1 MARSAMKIGTAP
13 ISWGVCEL
21 PDWGVMLP
29 YERVLD
35 EMADLGYA
43 GTELGPW
50 GYLPTDAAIL
60 GAELRERG
68 LSLAGAFCPV
78 TLHIPARCE
87 EQFAY
92 AMDTCRLLAA
102 LGAPVLVLAEAGDA
116 QRERI
121 AGRVRD
127 VDPCFSEDEWHR
139 FAEGANEIASRA
151 KEVGLT
157 TAFHPHAGTYVET
170 PREIDELMRRTDA
183 SLVGLCL
190 DTGHIFYGGGD
201 PVAIARRDPK
211 RIRHVHLKD
220 VSRERYEHALARELD
235 FTAAVGEDVFV
246 PVGEGAVDM
255 KGVIGTLRD
264 VGFDGW
270 LIVEQDIRIAPGSSR
285 RPRVDAAK
293 SHAFITARL
302 R

>member
-1 MARSAMKIGTAP
+1 MKIGTAP

-29 YERVLD
+29 YKRVLD
-35 EMADLGYA
+35 EMAELGYT

-50 GYLPTDAAIL
+50 GYLPGDATIL
-60 GAELRERG
+60 ATELRKRR
-68 LSLAGAFCPV
+68 LALAGAFCPV
-78 TLHIPARCE
+78 TLHTPARYE

-102 LGAPVLVLAEAGDA
+102 LDARVLVLAEAGDA

-127 VDPCFSEDEWHR
+127 VDPRFSKDDWQR
-139 FAEGANEIASRA
+139 FAEGANKIASRA
-151 KEVGLT
+151 KELGLI

-190 DTGHIFYGGGD
+190 DTGHVFYGGGD
-201 PVAIARRDPK
+201 TAALARRYPK

-220 VSRERYEHALARELD
+220 VSRERYESALARELD

-255 KGVIGTLRD
+255 KGVIDTLRD
-264 VGFDGW
+264 AGFDGW
-270 LIVEQDIRIAPGSSR
+270 LIVEQDIRIVPGSSR
-285 RPRVDAAK
+285 QPRIDAAK
-293 SHAFITARL
+293 SHTFITAQL

>member
-1 MARSAMKIGTAP
+1 MAGSALKIGTAP

-29 YERVLD
+29 FERVLD
-35 EMADLGYA
+35 EMAELGYA

-50 GYLPTDAAIL
+50 GYLPKDAAVL
-60 GAELRERG
+60 GTELRKRH
-68 LSLAGAFCPV
+68 LDLAGAFCPV
-78 TLHIPARCE
+78 TLHDPSRYEA
-87 EQFAY
+87 QFAY
-92 AMDTCRLLAA
+92 AMDTCRLLAEV
-102 LGAPVLVLAEAGDA
+102 GAPVLVLAEAGDA
-116 QRERI
+116 DRERI
-121 AGRVRD
+121 AGRVRTNS
-127 VDPCFSEDEWHR
+127 PRFSDEDWKR
-139 FAEGANEIASRA
+139 FAEGANEIARRA
-151 KEVGLT
+151 KDMRLV

-170 PREIDELMRRTDA
+170 PREIDELLRRTDA

-211 RIRHVHLKD
+211 RVRHVHLKD

-255 KGVIGTLRD
+255 KSVIGTLRD
-264 VGFDGW
+264 AGFDGW
-270 LIVEQDIRIAPGSSR
+270 LIVEQDNRIVPGSSR
-285 RPRVDAAK
+285 QPKIDAAR
-293 SHAFITARL
+293 SYTFITAQL

>member
-1 MARSAMKIGTAP
+1 MAGSAMKIGTAP

-29 YERVLD
+29 YGQVLD
-35 EMADLGYA
+35 EMAGLGYA

-50 GYLPTDAAIL
+50 GYLPKDAAVL
-60 GAELRERG
+60 GPELRKRH
-68 LSLAGAFCPV
+68 LDLAGAFCPV
-78 TLHIPARCE
+78 TLHDPSRYK

-92 AMDTCRLLAA
+92 AMDTCRLLAD

-116 QRERI
+116 DRERI
-121 AGRVRD
+121 AGRVRTD
-127 VDPCFSEDEWHR
+127 SPQFSDEEWKR
-139 FAEGANEIASRA
+139 FAEGANEIARRA
-151 KEVGLT
+151 KEMRLV

-170 PREIDELMRRTDA
+170 PGEIDELLRRTEA

-201 PVAIARRDPK
+201 PVALARRDPK
-211 RIRHVHLKD
+211 RVRHVHLKD

-246 PVGEGAVDM
+246 PVGQGAVDM
-255 KGVIGTLRD
+255 KGVIRTLRD
-264 VGFDGW
+264 AGFGGW

-285 RPRVDAAK
+285 RPKDDAAM
-293 SHAFITARL
+293 SYAFITAQL

>member
-1 MARSAMKIGTAP
+1 MAGSAMKIGTAP

-21 PDWGVMLP
+21 PDWGVVLP

-35 EMADLGYA
+35 EMAELGYA

-50 GYLPTDAAIL
+50 GYLPKDPATLAPL
-60 GAELRERG
+60 LRERG

-78 TLHIPARCE
+78 TLHIPARYE

-127 VDPCFSEDEWHR
+127 VDPCFSEEEWHR

-151 KEVGLT
+151 KEVGVI

>member
-21 PDWGVMLP
+21 PDWGVVLP
-29 YERVLD
+29 YQRVLD
-35 EMADLGYA
+35 EMA
-43 GTELGPW
+43 ELG
-50 GYLPTDAAIL
+50 
-60 GAELRERG
+60 
-68 LSLAGAFCPV
+68 
-78 TLHIPARCE
+78 
-87 EQFAY
+87 
-92 AMDTCRLLAA
+92 
-102 LGAPVLVLAEAGDA
+102 
-116 QRERI
+116 
-121 AGRVRD
+121 
-127 VDPCFSEDEWHR
+127 

-151 KEVGLT
+151 KEVGLI

-220 VSRERYEHALARELD
+220 VSRERYQHALARELD

-255 KGVIGTLRD
+255 QSVIGTLRD
-264 VGFDGW
+264 AGFDGW
-270 LIVEQDIRIAPGSSR
+270 LIVEQDIRIVPGSSR
-285 RPRVDAAK
+285 QPKIDAAK
-293 SHAFITARL
+293 SYTFITAQL

>member
-21 PDWGVMLP
+21 PDWGVVLP
-29 YERVLD
+29 YQRVLD
-35 EMADLGYA
+35 EMAELGYA

-50 GYLPTDAAIL
+50 GYLPKDPATL
-60 GAELRERG
+60 TPLLRERG

-78 TLHIPARCE
+78 TLHIPARYE

-127 VDPCFSEDEWHR
+127 VDPCFSENEWHR

-151 KEVGLT
+151 KEVGLI

-190 DTGHIFYGGGD
+190 DTGHIFYGGGG
-201 PVAIARRDPK
+201 PAAVARRGPQSL
-211 RIRHVHLKD
+211 RHPPIQG
-220 VSRERYEHALARELD
+220 VSRGSHPDPPPRAR
-235 FTAAVGEDVFV
+235 
-246 PVGEGAVDM
+246 
-255 KGVIGTLRD
+255 
-264 VGFDGW
+264 GFPSAGGGDGF
-270 LIVEQDIRIAPGSSR
+270 
-285 RPRVDAAK
+285 RP
-293 SHAFITARL
+293 
-302 R
+302 

>member
-21 PDWGVMLP
+21 PDWGVVLP
-29 YERVLD
+29 YQRVLD
-35 EMADLGYA
+35 EMAELGYT

-50 GYLPTDAAIL
+50 GYLPGDATIL
-60 GAELRERG
+60 EAELRKRR
-68 LSLAGAFCPV
+68 LVLAGAFCPV
-78 TLHIPARCE
+78 TLHTPARYE

-102 LGAPVLVLAEAGDA
+102 LDAPVLVLAEAGDA

-151 KEVGLT
+151 KEVGLI

-201 PVAIARRDPK
+201 PGATARRDPK
-211 RIRHVHLKD
+211 RIPHIPLTD
-220 VSRERYEHALARELD
+220 MSRGGYHHTRARELD
-235 FTAAVGEDVFV
+235 FTAAVAEDVFV
-246 PVGEGAVDM
+246 AVG
-255 KGVIGTLRD
+255 
-264 VGFDGW
+264 DG
-270 LIVEQDIRIAPGSSR
+270 
-285 RPRVDAAK
+285 
-293 SHAFITARL
+293 
-302 R
+302 